1 MFPQYIDVQI
11 YVEESPY
18 IRGGIIN
25 YYLVDENG
33 NGVNSNERINMTIYD
48 EDEHKGSDQLGTWG
62 ALYKGCNNKDEH
74 WNKLNDYGNF
84 TVIIQFPEIL
94 AIIQQ
99 CYKKYYYI

>member
-33 NGVNSNERINMTIYD
+33 NVVNSNERINMTIYD
-48 EDEHKGSDQLGTWG
+48 
-62 ALYKGCNNKDEH
+62 
-74 WNKLNDYGNF
+74 
-84 TVIIQFPEIL
+84 
-94 AIIQQ
+94 
-99 CYKKYYYI
+99 